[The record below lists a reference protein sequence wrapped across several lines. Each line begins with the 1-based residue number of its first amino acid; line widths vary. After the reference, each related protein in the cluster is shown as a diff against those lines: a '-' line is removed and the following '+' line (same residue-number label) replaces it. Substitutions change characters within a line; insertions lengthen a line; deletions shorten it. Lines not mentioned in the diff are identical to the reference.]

1 MRRRLKPSSRSSFK
15 RSQPHPLISNIR
27 PVCAGGL
34 GLLGREKPLLVL
46 GDLIE
51 PKLLLCAFAADTIL
65 QIS

>member
-1 MRRRLKPSSRSSFK
+1 LKPSSRSSFK

-51 PKLLLCAFAADTIL
+51 PPKRFRVSLRQT
-65 QIS
+65 QYYK

>member
-27 PVCAGGL
+27 PVRGGL

-46 GDLIE
+46 GALIE
-51 PKLLLCAFAADTIL
+51 PPKRFRVSLRQT
-65 QIS
+65 QYYK